1 MAAAFGLAL
10 LAAAGVAEARPRFC
24 DFNYPIA
31 GSAGYANAQVAR
43 ATNTN
48 TYSAAAYAEKTVQ
61 RVTGLIP
68 KGFSLT
74 EGFGYIAG
82 EMNWTFGAARVPT
95 YCGDTGPSTFD
106 EPIWGGDPMERHA
119 RRERVYDEPLD
130 LYATNLTFGFGT
142 RNIGAFYSAAVTQSV
157 LGYRVWAVPAQGFN
171 LYPIVFAPLVGNYQ
185 RGDGVASYGVDW
197 IGGAYLDTAV
207 VGARVGYTGARGLY
221 GSVDERVIGLFGTT
235 SLAGG
240 LNRGSTPWAYLRA
253 GLQRFTVRRYGMHKI
268 ADKVGMTSVF
278 LRDLP
283 VAGGVDLTDALADA
297 GQDRFRTLHLQ
308 QHSIAELVDVELA
321 ANLGE
326 GGLFEGH
333 VAVHTPRFHPEPQA
347 VVGKE
352 GRRAAGEG
360 FGGLLKLGAVTL
372 PPRYTL
378 GVEGGTYFSA
388 RADFPLGAIQDG
400 GGFMVSVLFNDP
412 EQLSLYPFAANALSV
427 RASALFGTQ

>member
-1 MAAAFGLAL
+1 MAAALGLAL

-48 TYSAAAYAEKTVQ
+48 TYSAAAFAERTAQ
-61 RVTGLIP
+61 RIGMMAP
-68 KGFSLT
+68 KGLSLRD
-74 EGFGYIAG
+74 GYGYLAA

-119 RRERVYDEPLD
+119 KRERVYEEPLD
-130 LYATNLTFGFGT
+130 LYATNVTFGFGT
-142 RNIGAFYSAAVTQSV
+142 RNVGAFYSAAVTQSV
-157 LGYRVWAVPAQGFN
+157 LGYRAWAVPAQMMNF
-171 LYPIVFAPLVGNYQ
+171 YPVFFAPLVGNYQ

-207 VGARVGYTGARGLY
+207 LGARVGYTGARGFF
-221 GSVDERVIGLFGTT
+221 GSVDERFVGLFGTT
-235 SLAGG
+235 SLTSG

-268 ADKVGMTSVF
+268 ANKVGMTSVF

-352 GRRAAGEG
+352 RRREG
-360 FGGLLKLGAVTL
+360 PGGVGALLKLGAVTL

-412 EQLSLYPFAANALSV
+412 EQLSLYPFAVNALSI